1 MAALA
6 GVVFSPCPASPHLA
20 RVQPSPRARAG
31 LAAVLWV
38 SCTACIAALQNCVHG
53 AHAGRRTNRL
63 GGGHTGGGSGAGGGD
78 PASKLLPLAAA
89 GGGALVEDGG
99 QDGDA
104 AAVI

>member
-1 MAALA
+1 MLE
-6 GVVFSPCPASPHLA
+6 SNPHPELERASL
-20 RVQPSPRARAG
+20 
-31 LAAVLWV
+31 LY
-38 SCTACIAALQNCVHG
+38 CTACIAAQQNCVHG

-78 PASKLLPLAAA
+78 PASKLLPLAGA